1 MVRAA
6 ERAKQQ
12 AVAAG
17 APPASASRRAELH
30 GTGPGTARHSTH
42 TAPRAPRQRPGKG
55 LLRSPE
61 SPTPEVPALLGPS
74 ARGRRTPGASQAA
87 GSAAAPAMAPLGEDT
102 PLIGERSCSL
112 SSTETGTLQ
121 VYLYHRAPAPRAAP
135 DSAGVLTFTFGEYTA
150 EELCVRAAKACG
162 VLPVCHSLFALA
174 TEDLTCWFPPNHLFT
189 VDDSRSQ
196 VVVYRIRFFF
206 PNWCGLG
213 QSHRFQL
220 MNDRASAVLDYPV
233 IDYLFAQSRS
243 DFIGGRTEVA
253 LSLQTQEECLSLA
266 VLDML
271 RIAKEKQQSLEETFS
286 CVSYKSC
293 IPEGLRSQIQQHSF
307 LTRKRIRRRFNKS
320 LRKMGGCQTDGRY
333 LKLKYLLDL
342 ERLQRRWAE
351 ESFRVRSPGP
361 GERGADADIAIHVAG
376 ESGVSWSC
384 GSAESRQHFCDFP
397 DIADISIK
405 QASRDGSPVENRIVT
420 LTKTDNRVLEVEF
433 PALREARSFVA
444 LLDGYYR
451 LTADA
456 HHYFCK
462 EVAPPRLLENMENQ
476 CHGPISSEFAVN
488 KLKVAGSR
496 PGLYLLR
503 RSPQD
508 FDSYLLTVCT
518 ETRSGQ
524 DYKRCLIRR
533 DEDGNFFLSGVA
545 RRFCSLRE
553 LLETYGRCG
562 LQADGA
568 RLRLEACCPPQ
579 PKEKS
584 NLLIVRSGCPRLP
597 SSPSAP
603 RRSLTQ
609 MMFHKISPESLTRG
623 ESLGQGSFT
632 QIYKGIK
639 RDQKADEYYQ
649 TEVVLKI
656 MDSSHRNCSESFLE
670 AASIMSQ
677 ISHKHL
683 VLLHGV
689 SLGKDSIM
697 VQEYVRYGPLDLYLK
712 KNQGEGKVTTSWK
725 LQVAKQLAYALNYL
739 EDKKITHGNVSAKKV
754 LLTREGDVASGSP
767 PFIKLNDPGV
777 SVTVLAKEMLVDR
790 IPWVAPEC
798 VSDPKSLALP
808 ADKWSFGA
816 TLWEIFSGGNMPL
829 SLLEPQEKLHF
840 YQSRLQL
847 PAPKWT
853 ELATLITQCMEYQ
866 PRGRPCFR
874 AVIRDLNS
882 LITSDYELLSDLSP
896 SDVML
901 RDSFWGYEHVAM
913 CHDPTLFEERHLKY
927 ISLLGKGNFGS
938 VELCRYDPLGDS
950 TGELVAVKKL
960 QQDSA
965 KELRDFEREIQI
977 LHSLQHDFIVK
988 YRGVCYSRGRR
999 SLRLVM
1005 EYLPNGCLR
1014 DYLQKNQHRLDHRT
1028 LLLYAWQICKGMEY
1042 LGAQRCVHR
1051 DLANRNI
1058 LVESETHV
1066 KIGDFG
1072 LAKLLPQDKDYYVV
1086 QEPGQSP
1093 IFWYAPESLADNV
1106 FSRASDI
1113 WSFGVLLYE
1122 LFTYSNKS
1130 RSPSEEFLRM
1140 MGTDKTAQIICS
1152 LLELLKGNRRLPAPA
1167 GCPVE
1172 VYALMLSCWALSPG
1186 ARPTFS
1192 ELAPKLEALR
1202 DGRSKARG

>member
-1 MVRAA
+1 
-6 ERAKQQ
+6 
-12 AVAAG
+12 
-17 APPASASRRAELH
+17 
-30 GTGPGTARHSTH
+30 
-42 TAPRAPRQRPGKG
+42 
-55 LLRSPE
+55 
-61 SPTPEVPALLGPS
+61 
-74 ARGRRTPGASQAA
+74 
-87 GSAAAPAMAPLGEDT
+87 MAPLGEDT
-102 PLIGERSCSL
+102 PLIGERSCSF

-121 VYLYHRAPAPRAAP
+121 VYLYHWAPPLHSP
-135 DSAGVLTFTFGEYTA
+135 PGTTTGILTFTFGEYTA

-162 VLPVCHSLFALA
+162 VLPICHPLFALA
-174 TEDLTCWFPPNHLFT
+174 TEDLSCWFPPNHLFT
-189 VDDSRSQ
+189 VDDSCSQ
-196 VVVYRIRFFF
+196 VVVYRIRFLF

-220 MNDRASAVLDYPV
+220 LNDRASPVLDYPV

-243 DFIGGRTEVA
+243 DFIGGRVEVA
-253 LSLQTQEECLSLA
+253 LSLPRQEECLSLA

-271 RIAKEKQQSLEETFS
+271 RIAKEKQQSPDEVFS
-286 CVSYKSC
+286 HISYKSC
-293 IPEGLRSQIQQHSF
+293 IPESLRCQIQQHSF
-307 LTRKRIRRRFNKS
+307 LTRKRIRHRFHKS
-320 LRKMGGCQTDGRY
+320 LRKISGCQTDRRY

-342 ERLQRRWAE
+342 ERLQRHWAE
-351 ESFRVRSPGP
+351 ESFCVRLPGS
-361 GERGADADIAIHVAG
+361 ATAITIHVAG
-376 ESGVSWSC
+376 ENGISWSC
-384 GSAESRQHFCDFP
+384 GGSESRQHFCDFP

-405 QASRDGSPVENRIVT
+405 QVSREGSPVENRVVT

-433 PALREARSFVA
+433 PTLREARSFVA
-444 LLDGYYR
+444 LIDGYYR

-462 EVAPPRLLENMENQ
+462 EVAPPRLLEDMENQ
-476 CHGPISSEFAVN
+476 CHGPISYEFVVN

-508 FDSYLLTVCT
+508 FDSYLLTVCA

-533 DEDGNFFLSGVA
+533 DEDGNFWLSGVT
-545 RRFCSLRE
+545 RPFCSLRE
-553 LLETYGRCG
+553 LLGTYGRCG
-562 LQADGA
+562 LQAEGA
-568 RLRLEACCPPQ
+568 RMRLAACCSPL

-584 NLLIVRSGCPRLP
+584 NLLIVRSGCPQP
-597 SSPSAP
+597 PGSPTAP
-603 RRSLTQ
+603 RRSLNQ
-609 MMFHKISPESLTRG
+609 MMFHKIDPQRLTRG
-623 ESLGQGSFT
+623 ENLGQGSFT

-639 RDQKADEYYQ
+639 RDQEEDGYYQ
-649 TEVVLKI
+649 TNVVLKV
-656 MDSSHRNCSESFLE
+656 MDSSHHNCSESFLE

-677 ISHKHL
+677 LSHKHL

-712 KNQGEGKVTTSWK
+712 KKHGEGKVTTSWK

-777 SVTVLAKEMLVDR
+777 SITVLAKDMLVER

-798 VSDPKSLALP
+798 LSDPKSLALP

-816 TLWEIFSGGNMPL
+816 TLWEIFSGGNMPV
-829 SLLEPQEKLHF
+829 SLLEPQKKLDF
-840 YQSRLQL
+840 YQSCLQL

-853 ELATLITQCMEYQ
+853 ELATLIAQCMDYQ
-866 PRGRPCFR
+866 PCRRPCFR
-874 AVIRDLNS
+874 ALIRDLNS
-882 LITSDYELLSDLSP
+882 LITSDYELLSDVSP
-896 SDVML
+896 MTVTP
-901 RDSFWGYEHVAM
+901 RDSFWGYEPLTM
-913 CHDPTLFEERHLKY
+913 CQDPTHFEERHLKY

-965 KELRDFEREIQI
+965 KELLDFEREIQI
-977 LHSLQHDFIVK
+977 LHSLQHDFIVQ
-988 YRGVCYSRGRR
+988 YRGVCYSRGWRG
-999 SLRLVM
+999 LRLVM

-1014 DYLQKNQHRLDHRT
+1014 DYLQKNQPRLEHRT

-1051 DLANRNI
+1051 DLASRNI

-1086 QEPGQSP
+1086 REPGQSP
-1093 IFWYAPESLADNV
+1093 VFWYAPESLTDNV

-1122 LFTYSNKS
+1122 LFTYGNKS
-1130 RSPSEEFLRM
+1130 KSPSEEFLRM
-1140 MGTDKTAQIICS
+1140 MGAEKTAQIICH
-1152 LLELLKGNRRLPAPA
+1152 LLELLKDNQRLPAPA

-1172 VYALMLSCWALSPG
+1172 VYTLMLSCWAFTPG
-1186 ARPTFS
+1186 ARPTFGD
-1192 ELAPKLEALR
+1192 LAPKIEALK
-1202 DGRSKARG
+1202 DGWSKARG

>member
-1 MVRAA
+1 
-6 ERAKQQ
+6 
-12 AVAAG
+12 
-17 APPASASRRAELH
+17 
-30 GTGPGTARHSTH
+30 
-42 TAPRAPRQRPGKG
+42 
-55 LLRSPE
+55 
-61 SPTPEVPALLGPS
+61 
-74 ARGRRTPGASQAA
+74 
-87 GSAAAPAMAPLGEDT
+87 MAPLGEET

-112 SSTETGTLQ
+112 SSAETGTLQ
-121 VYLYHRAPAPRAAP
+121 VYLYHRAPAPRGAP
-135 DSAGVLTFTFGEYTA
+135 GTAVPVLTFTFGEYTA

-162 VLPVCHSLFALA
+162 VLPVCHPLFALA
-174 TEDLTCWFPPNHLFT
+174 TEDLSCWFPPNHIFT

-220 MNDRASAVLDYPV
+220 LNDRASPVLDYPV

-243 DFIGGRTEVA
+243 DFIGGRVA
-253 LSLQTQEECLSLA
+253 VGLSLPTQEECLSLA
-266 VLDML
+266 LLDML
-271 RIAKEKQQSLEETFS
+271 RIAKEQRQSPAEVFS
-286 CVSYKSC
+286 HVSYKSC
-293 IPEGLRSQIQQHSF
+293 LPERLRCQIQQHNF
-307 LTRKRIRRRFNKS
+307 LTRKRIRRRFSKS
-320 LRKMGGCQTDGRY
+320 LRKIGSCQTDGRY

-351 ESFRVRSPGP
+351 ESFPVRSPGS
-361 GERGADADIAIHVAG
+361 AAAIVIHVAG
-376 ESGVSWSC
+376 ESGVTWSC
-384 GSAESRQHFCDFP
+384 GGSENRQHFCDFP

-405 QASRDGSPVENRIVT
+405 QASREGGPVENRVVT
-420 LTKTDNRVLEVEF
+420 LTKTDNRVLEMEF
-433 PALREARSFVA
+433 PTLREARSFVA

-462 EVAPPRLLENMENQ
+462 EVAPPRLLEDVENQ

-508 FDSYLLTVCT
+508 FDSYLLTVCV
-518 ETRSGQ
+518 ETRSGP

-533 DEDGNFFLSGVA
+533 DEDGNFWLSGVT

-553 LLETYGRCG
+553 LLGTYGRCG
-562 LQADGA
+562 LQAEGA
-568 RLRLEACCPPQ
+568 HMRLAACCPP
-579 PKEKS
+579 
-584 NLLIVRSGCPRLP
+584 LPRGDT
-597 SSPSAP
+597 
-603 RRSLTQ
+603 SL
-609 MMFHKISPESLTRG
+609 RG
-623 ESLGQGSFT
+623 TARGSFT
-632 QIYKGIK
+632 HIYKGVK
-639 RDQKADEYYQ
+639 RDQEEDGDHQ
-649 TEVVLKI
+649 TEVVLKV
-656 MDSSHRNCSESFLE
+656 MDGSHRNCAESFLE

-677 ISHKHL
+677 LSHKHL

-689 SLGKDSIM
+689 SLGKDSVM
-697 VQEYVRYGPLDLYLK
+697 VQEYVRFGPLDLYLK
-712 KNQGEGKVTTSWK
+712 KNRGDGKVTTGWK

-754 LLTREGDVASGSP
+754 LLTREGDAASGSP

-777 SVTVLAKEMLVDR
+777 SVTILAKEMLVER

-798 VSDPKSLALP
+798 LSDPKSLALP

-816 TLWEIFSGGNMPL
+816 TLWEIFSGGNMPV
-829 SLLEPQEKLHF
+829 SLLEPQKKLDF
-840 YQSRLQL
+840 YQSSLQL

-853 ELATLITQCMEYQ
+853 ELATLIAQCMDYQ
-866 PRGRPCFR
+866 PRRRPSFR
-874 AVIRDLNS
+874 ALIRDLNS

-896 SDVML
+896 TDATL
-901 RDSFWGYEHVAM
+901 RDSFWGYELLTM
-913 CHDPTLFEERHLKY
+913 CQDPTHFEERHLKY

-965 KELRDFEREIQI
+965 KELQDFEREIQI
-977 LHSLQHDFIVK
+977 LHSLQHDFIVR

-999 SLRLVM
+999 GLRLVM

-1014 DYLQKNQHRLDHRT
+1014 DYLQKNQPRLEHRT

-1042 LGAQRCVHR
+1042 LGAQRCLHR
-1051 DLANRNI
+1051 DLASRNI

-1086 QEPGQSP
+1086 REPGQSP
-1093 IFWYAPESLADNV
+1093 VFWYAPESLADNV

-1130 RSPSEEFLRM
+1130 KSPSEEFLRM
-1140 MGTDKTAQIICS
+1140 MGAEKTTQIICH
-1152 LLELLKGNRRLPAPA
+1152 LLELLKENRRLPVPA
-1167 GCPVE
+1167 SCPME
-1172 VYALMLSCWALSPG
+1172 VYTLMLSCWAFSPS
-1186 ARPTFS
+1186 ARPTFG
-1192 ELAPKLEALR
+1192 ELAPKIEALR
-1202 DGRSKARG
+1202 EGRSKARG

>member
-1 MVRAA
+1 
-6 ERAKQQ
+6 
-12 AVAAG
+12 
-17 APPASASRRAELH
+17 
-30 GTGPGTARHSTH
+30 
-42 TAPRAPRQRPGKG
+42 
-55 LLRSPE
+55 
-61 SPTPEVPALLGPS
+61 
-74 ARGRRTPGASQAA
+74 
-87 GSAAAPAMAPLGEDT
+87 MAPLGEDT

-121 VYLYHRAPAPRAAP
+121 VYLYHQAPNARSPPGTAA
-135 DSAGVLTFTFGEYTA
+135 GFLTFSFGEYTA
-150 EELCVRAAKACG
+150 EELCVCAAKACG
-162 VLPVCHSLFALA
+162 VLPVCHPLFALA
-174 TEDLTCWFPPNHLFT
+174 TEDLSCWFPPNHLFT
-189 VDDSRSQ
+189 VDESRSQ

-220 MNDRASAVLDYPV
+220 LNDRASPVLDYPV

-243 DFIGGRTEVA
+243 DFIGGRVAVA
-253 LSLQTQEECLSLA
+253 LSLPTQEECLSLA

-271 RIAKEKQQSLEETFS
+271 RIAKEKRQSPDEVFS
-286 CVSYKSC
+286 HVSYKSC
-293 IPEGLRSQIQQHSF
+293 IPEPLRCQIQQHSF
-307 LTRKRIRRRFNKS
+307 LTRKRIRRRFSKS
-320 LRKMGGCQTDGRY
+320 LRKIGGCQTDGRY

-351 ESFRVRSPGP
+351 ESFHVRSPGS
-361 GERGADADIAIHVAG
+361 AAAIAIHVAG

-384 GSAESRQHFCDFP
+384 VGSESRQHFCDFP

-405 QASRDGSPVENRIVT
+405 QASREGSPVENRVVT

-433 PALREARSFVA
+433 PTLREARSFVA
-444 LLDGYYR
+444 LIDGYYR

-462 EVAPPRLLENMENQ
+462 EVAPPRLLEDVENQ

-508 FDSYLLTVCT
+508 FDSYLLTVCA

-533 DEDGNFFLSGVA
+533 DEDGNFWLSGVA

-553 LLETYGRCG
+553 LLGTYGRRG
-562 LQADGA
+562 LQAEGA
-568 RLRLEACCPPQ
+568 RMRLAACCPPL
-579 PKEKS
+579 PKDKS
-584 NLLIVRSGCPRLP
+584 NLLIVRSGCPRP
-597 SSPSAP
+597 PGSPAAP
-603 RRSLTQ
+603 RRSLNQ
-609 MMFHKISPESLTRG
+609 MTFHKIDPQSLTRG

-632 QIYKGIK
+632 QIYKGVK
-639 RDQKADEYYQ
+639 RDQEEDGYYQ
-649 TEVVLKI
+649 TEVVLKV
-656 MDSSHRNCSESFLE
+656 MDGSHRNCSESFLE

-677 ISHKHL
+677 LSHKHL

-754 LLTREGDVASGSP
+754 LLTREGDAASGSP

-777 SVTVLAKEMLVDR
+777 SVSVLAKEMLVER

-798 VSDPKSLALP
+798 LSDPKSLALP

-816 TLWEIFSGGNMPL
+816 TLWEIFSGGNMPV
-829 SLLEPQEKLHF
+829 SLLEPQKKLDF
-840 YQSRLQL
+840 YRSSLQL

-853 ELATLITQCMEYQ
+853 ELATLIAQCMDYQ
-866 PRGRPCFR
+866 PGRRPCFR
-874 AVIRDLNS
+874 ALIRDLNS

-896 SDVML
+896 TDVTL
-901 RDSFWGYEHVAM
+901 RDSFWGYEPLAT
-913 CHDPTLFEERHLKY
+913 CQDPTHFEERHLKY

-965 KELRDFEREIQI
+965 KELRDFEREIHI
-977 LHSLQHDFIVK
+977 LHSLQHDFIVQ

-999 SLRLVM
+999 GLRLVM

-1014 DYLQKNQHRLDHRT
+1014 DYLQKNQPRLDHRT

-1042 LGAQRCVHR
+1042 LGSQRCVHR
-1051 DLANRNI
+1051 DLASRNI

-1086 QEPGQSP
+1086 REPGQSP
-1093 IFWYAPESLADNV
+1093 VFWYAPESLADNI
-1106 FSRASDI
+1106 FSRASDV

-1130 RSPSEEFLRM
+1130 KSPSEEFLRM
-1140 MGTDKTAQIICS
+1140 MGTEKMTQIICH
-1152 LLELLKGNRRLPAPA
+1152 LLELLKDNRRLPAPF

-1172 VYALMLSCWALSPG
+1172 VYMLMLSCWVFSPG
-1186 ARPTFS
+1186 ARPTFG
-1192 ELAPKLEALR
+1192 ELAPKIEALR
-1202 DGRSKARG
+1202 DSRSKARG

>member
-1 MVRAA
+1 
-6 ERAKQQ
+6 
-12 AVAAG
+12 
-17 APPASASRRAELH
+17 
-30 GTGPGTARHSTH
+30 
-42 TAPRAPRQRPGKG
+42 
-55 LLRSPE
+55 
-61 SPTPEVPALLGPS
+61 
-74 ARGRRTPGASQAA
+74 
-87 GSAAAPAMAPLGEDT
+87 MAPLGEDT

-121 VYLYHRAPAPRAAP
+121 VYLYHRAPAPRSPPGTAA
-135 DSAGVLTFTFGEYTA
+135 GILTFTFGEYTA

-162 VLPVCHSLFALA
+162 VLPVCHPLFALA
-174 TEDLTCWFPPNHLFT
+174 TEDLSCWFPPNHLFT

-220 MNDRASAVLDYPV
+220 LNDRASPVLDYPV

-243 DFIGGRTEVA
+243 DFIGGRVA
-253 LSLQTQEECLSLA
+253 VVLSLPTQEECLSLA

-271 RIAKEKQQSLEETFS
+271 RIAKEKRQSPSEVFS
-286 CVSYKSC
+286 HVSYKSC
-293 IPEGLRSQIQQHSF
+293 IPEPLRCQIQQHSF
-307 LTRKRIRRRFNKS
+307 LTRKRIRRRFSKS
-320 LRKMGGCQTDGRY
+320 LRKIGGCQTDGRY

-351 ESFRVRSPGP
+351 ESFHVRSPGS
-361 GERGADADIAIHVAG
+361 ATDIAIHVAG
-376 ESGVSWSC
+376 ENGISWSC
-384 GSAESRQHFCDFP
+384 GGSESRQHFCDFP

-405 QASRDGSPVENRIVT
+405 QASREGSPVENRIVT

-433 PALREARSFVA
+433 PTLREARSFVA
-444 LLDGYYR
+444 LIDGYYR

-462 EVAPPRLLENMENQ
+462 EVAPPRLLEDMENQ

-508 FDSYLLTVCT
+508 FDSYLLTVCA

-533 DEDGNFFLSGVA
+533 DEDGNFRLSGVA
-545 RRFCSLRE
+545 RPFCSLRE
-553 LLETYGRCG
+553 LLGTYGRCG
-562 LQADGA
+562 LQAEGA
-568 RLRLEACCPPQ
+568 RMRLAACCPPL

-597 SSPSAP
+597 GSPAAP
-603 RRSLTQ
+603 RRSLNQ
-609 MMFHKISPESLTRG
+609 MMFHKIDPQSLTQG

-639 RDQKADEYYQ
+639 RDQGEDGYYQ
-649 TEVVLKI
+649 TEVVLKV
-656 MDSSHRNCSESFLE
+656 MDGSHRNCSESFLE

-677 ISHKHL
+677 LSHKHL

-739 EDKKITHGNVSAKKV
+739 EDKRITHGNVSAKKV
-754 LLTREGDVASGSP
+754 LLTREGDAASGSP

-777 SVTVLAKEMLVDR
+777 SVTVLAKEMLVER

-798 VSDPKSLALP
+798 LSDPKSLALP

-816 TLWEIFSGGNMPL
+816 TLWEIFSGGNMPV
-829 SLLEPQEKLHF
+829 SLLEPQEKLNF
-840 YQSRLQL
+840 YQSSLQL

-853 ELATLITQCMEYQ
+853 ELAMLMAQCMDYQ
-866 PRGRPCFR
+866 PCRRPCFR
-874 AVIRDLNS
+874 ALIRDLNS

-896 SDVML
+896 TDVML
-901 RDSFWGYEHVAM
+901 RDSFWGYEPLTM
-913 CHDPTLFEERHLKY
+913 CQDPTHFEERHLKY

-977 LHSLQHDFIVK
+977 LHSLQHDFIVQ

-999 SLRLVM
+999 GLRLVM

-1014 DYLQKNQHRLDHRT
+1014 DYLQKNQPRLDHRT

-1042 LGAQRCVHR
+1042 LGTQRCVHR
-1051 DLANRNI
+1051 DLASRNI

-1086 QEPGQSP
+1086 REPGQSP
-1093 IFWYAPESLADNV
+1093 VFWYAPESLADNI

-1130 RSPSEEFLRM
+1130 KSPSEEFLRM
-1140 MGTDKTAQIICS
+1140 MGPEKTAQIICH
-1152 LLELLKGNRRLPAPA
+1152 LLELLKDNQRLPVPA

-1172 VYALMLSCWALSPG
+1172 VYTLMLSCWAFTPG
-1186 ARPTFS
+1186 TRPTFR
-1192 ELAPKLEALR
+1192 ELAPKIEALR
-1202 DGRSKARG
+1202 DGRSKAHG

>member
-1 MVRAA
+1 
-6 ERAKQQ
+6 
-12 AVAAG
+12 
-17 APPASASRRAELH
+17 
-30 GTGPGTARHSTH
+30 
-42 TAPRAPRQRPGKG
+42 
-55 LLRSPE
+55 
-61 SPTPEVPALLGPS
+61 
-74 ARGRRTPGASQAA
+74 
-87 GSAAAPAMAPLGEDT
+87 MAPLGEDT

-121 VYLYHRAPAPRAAP
+121 VYLYHGAPAPRTPPGTA
-135 DSAGVLTFTFGEYTA
+135 AGVLTFTFGEYTA

-162 VLPVCHSLFALA
+162 VLPVCHPLFALA
-174 TEDLTCWFPPNHLFT
+174 TEDLSCWFPPNHLFT
-189 VDDSRSQ
+189 IDDSRSQ

-220 MNDRASAVLDYPV
+220 LNDRVSPVLDYPV

-243 DFIGGRTEVA
+243 DFIGGRVAVA
-253 LSLQTQEECLSLA
+253 LSLPKQEECLSLA

-271 RIAKEKQQSLEETFS
+271 RIAKEKRQSPDEVFS
-286 CVSYKSC
+286 HVSYKSC
-293 IPEGLRSQIQQHSF
+293 IPEPLRCQIQQHSF
-307 LTRKRIRRRFNKS
+307 LTRKRIRRRFSKS
-320 LRKMGGCQTDGRY
+320 LRKIGGCQTDGRY

-351 ESFRVRSPGP
+351 ESFRVRSPGS
-361 GERGADADIAIHVAG
+361 AADIAIHVAG
-376 ESGVSWSC
+376 ESGISWSC
-384 GSAESRQHFCDFP
+384 SGSESRQHFCDFP

-405 QASRDGSPVENRIVT
+405 QASREGSPVENRIVT

-433 PALREARSFVA
+433 PTLREARSFVA
-444 LLDGYYR
+444 LIDGYYR

-462 EVAPPRLLENMENQ
+462 EVAPPRLLEDMENQ

-488 KLKVAGSR
+488 KLKLAGSP

-508 FDSYLLTVCT
+508 FDSYLLTVCA

-533 DEDGNFFLSGVA
+533 DEDGNFWLSGVA

-553 LLETYGRCG
+553 LLGTYGRCG
-562 LQADGA
+562 LQAEGA
-568 RLRLEACCPPQ
+568 RMRLAACCPPL

-584 NLLIVRSGCPRLP
+584 NLLIVRSGCPRP
-597 SSPSAP
+597 PGSPAAP
-603 RRSLTQ
+603 RRSLNQ
-609 MMFHKISPESLTRG
+609 MMFHKIDPQSLTRG

-632 QIYKGIK
+632 QIYKGVK
-639 RDQKADEYYQ
+639 RDQEEDGYYQ
-649 TEVVLKI
+649 TEVVLKV
-656 MDSSHRNCSESFLE
+656 MDGSHRNCSESFLE

-677 ISHKHL
+677 LSHKHL

-754 LLTREGDVASGSP
+754 LLTREGDAASGSP

-777 SVTVLAKEMLVDR
+777 SVTVLAKEMLVER

-798 VSDPKSLALP
+798 LSDPKSLALP

-816 TLWEIFSGGNMPL
+816 TLWEIFSGGNMPV
-829 SLLEPQEKLHF
+829 SLLEPQKKLDF
-840 YQSRLQL
+840 YQSSLQL

-853 ELATLITQCMEYQ
+853 ELAVLIAQCMDYQ
-866 PRGRPCFR
+866 PRRRPCFR
-874 AVIRDLNS
+874 ALIRDLNS

-896 SDVML
+896 TDVTL
-901 RDSFWGYEHVAM
+901 RDSFWGYEPLAM
-913 CHDPTLFEERHLKY
+913 CQDPTHFEERHLKY

-977 LHSLQHDFIVK
+977 LHSLQHDFIVQ

-999 SLRLVM
+999 GLRLVM

-1014 DYLQKNQHRLDHRT
+1014 DYLQKNQPRLDHRT

-1051 DLANRNI
+1051 DLASRNI

-1086 QEPGQSP
+1086 REPGQSP
-1093 IFWYAPESLADNV
+1093 VFWYAPESLADNI

-1130 RSPSEEFLRM
+1130 KSPSEEFLRM
-1140 MGTDKTAQIICS
+1140 MGTEKTAQIICH
-1152 LLELLKGNRRLPAPA
+1152 LLELLKDNRRLPAPA

-1172 VYALMLSCWALSPG
+1172 VYTLMLSCWAFTPG
-1186 ARPTFS
+1186 TRPTFG
-1192 ELAPKLEALR
+1192 ELSPKIEALR

>member
-1 MVRAA
+1 
-6 ERAKQQ
+6 
-12 AVAAG
+12 
-17 APPASASRRAELH
+17 
-30 GTGPGTARHSTH
+30 
-42 TAPRAPRQRPGKG
+42 
-55 LLRSPE
+55 
-61 SPTPEVPALLGPS
+61 
-74 ARGRRTPGASQAA
+74 
-87 GSAAAPAMAPLGEDT
+87 MAPLGEDT

-121 VYLYHRAPAPRAAP
+121 VYLYHRAPTPCSP
-135 DSAGVLTFTFGEYTA
+135 PGTTTGLLTFTFGEYTA
-150 EELCVRAAKACG
+150 EELCVHAAKACG
-162 VLPVCHSLFALA
+162 VLPICHPLFALA
-174 TEDLTCWFPPNHLFT
+174 TEDLSCWFPPNHLFS
-189 VDDSRSQ
+189 VEDSRSQ
-196 VVVYRIRFFF
+196 VLLYRIRFFF

-213 QSHRFQL
+213 HSHRFQL
-220 MNDRASAVLDYPV
+220 LNNRASPILDYPV

-243 DFIGGRTEVA
+243 DFIGGRMAVA
-253 LSLQTQEECLSLA
+253 LSLPRQEECLSLA

-271 RIAKEKQQSLEETFS
+271 RIAKEKRQSPGEVFNHL
-286 CVSYKSC
+286 SYKSC
-293 IPEGLRSQIQQHSF
+293 IPEPLRCQIQQHSF
-307 LTRKRIRRRFNKS
+307 LTRKRIRRRFSKS
-320 LRKMGGCQTDGRY
+320 LRKIGGCQTDGRY

-342 ERLQRRWAE
+342 ERLQRCWGE
-351 ESFRVRSPGP
+351 ESFHVRSPGS
-361 GERGADADIAIHVAG
+361 GTGISIHVAG
-376 ESGVSWSC
+376 ESGISWSC
-384 GSAESRQHFCDFP
+384 LGSESRQHFCDFP
-397 DIADISIK
+397 DIADISVK
-405 QASRDGSPVENRIVT
+405 QASREGSPVENRLVT
-420 LTKTDNRVLEVEF
+420 LTKTDNRVLVSHRGVVGG
-433 PALREARSFVA
+433 PPARSFVA
-444 LLDGYYR
+444 LIDGYYR
-451 LTADA
+451 LTVDA

-462 EVAPPRLLENMENQ
+462 EVAPPRLLEDLENQ

-488 KLKVAGSR
+488 KLKSAGSQ

-533 DEDGNFFLSGVA
+533 DEDGDFWLSGVS

-553 LLETYGRCG
+553 LLGTYGQRE
-562 LQADGA
+562 LQAEGA
-568 RLRLEACCPPQ
+568 RMRLAACCPPL
-579 PKEKS
+579 PK
-584 NLLIVRSGCPRLP
+584 GDTAMPRVG
-597 SSPSAP
+597 AGGGGH
-603 RRSLTQ
+603 RAVLTPGGVTSQ
-609 MMFHKISPESLTRG
+609 SRLCDVT
-623 ESLGQGSFT
+623 
-632 QIYKGIK
+632 K
-639 RDQKADEYYQ
+639 R
-649 TEVVLKI
+649 
-656 MDSSHRNCSESFLE
+656 
-670 AASIMSQ
+670 AAIMSQ
-677 ISHKHL
+677 LSHKHL

-689 SLGKDSIM
+689 SLGRDSIM

-754 LLTREGDVASGSP
+754 LLTREGDAASGSP

-777 SVTVLAKEMLVDR
+777 SVSVLAKEMLVER

-798 VSDPKSLALP
+798 LSDPKSLALP

-816 TLWEIFSGGNMPL
+816 TLWEIFSGGNMPM
-829 SLLEPQEKLHF
+829 SLLEPQKKLDF
-840 YQSRLQL
+840 YQSNLQL

-853 ELATLITQCMEYQ
+853 ELATLIAQCMDYQ
-866 PRGRPCFR
+866 PGHRPCFR
-874 AVIRDLNS
+874 ALIRDLNS
-882 LITSDYELLSDLSP
+882 LITSDYELLSELSP
-896 SDVML
+896 TDVTL
-901 RDSFWGYEHVAM
+901 RDSFWGYEPLAVGQ
-913 CHDPTLFEERHLKY
+913 DPSHFEERHLKY

-965 KELRDFEREIQI
+965 KELQDFQREIQI
-977 LHSLQHDFIVK
+977 LHSLQHEFIVQ
-988 YRGVCYSRGRR
+988 YRGVCSSRGRR
-999 SLRLVM
+999 GLRLVM

-1014 DYLQKNQHRLDHRT
+1014 DYLQKNQPRLDHRT

-1051 DLANRNI
+1051 DLASRNI
-1058 LVESETHV
+1058 LVESESHV

-1093 IFWYAPESLADNV
+1093 VFWYAPESLADNV

-1140 MGTDKTAQIICS
+1140 MGTEKTTQIICH
-1152 LLELLKGNRRLPAPA
+1152 LLELLKDNRRLPAPT
-1167 GCPVE
+1167 GCPGE
-1172 VYALMLSCWALSPG
+1172 VYTLMLGCWAFTPG
-1186 ARPTFS
+1186 ARPTFG
-1192 ELAPKLEALR
+1192 ELAPKIEALR

>member
-1 MVRAA
+1 
-6 ERAKQQ
+6 
-12 AVAAG
+12 
-17 APPASASRRAELH
+17 
-30 GTGPGTARHSTH
+30 
-42 TAPRAPRQRPGKG
+42 
-55 LLRSPE
+55 
-61 SPTPEVPALLGPS
+61 
-74 ARGRRTPGASQAA
+74 
-87 GSAAAPAMAPLGEDT
+87 MAPLGEDT

-112 SSTETGTLQ
+112 SSAETGTLQ
-121 VYLYHRAPAPRAAP
+121 VYLYHRAPTPHSPPGTA
-135 DSAGVLTFTFGEYTA
+135 AGVLTFTFGEYTA
-150 EELCVRAAKACG
+150 EELCVHAAKACG
-162 VLPVCHSLFALA
+162 VLPVCHPLFALA
-174 TEDLTCWFPPNHLFT
+174 TEDLSCWFPPNHLFT

-220 MNDRASAVLDYPV
+220 LNDRASPVLDYPV

-243 DFIGGRTEVA
+243 DFIEGRVAVA
-253 LSLQTQEECLSLA
+253 LSLPTQEECLGLA

-271 RIAKEKQQSLEETFS
+271 RIAKEKRQSPGEVFS
-286 CVSYKSC
+286 HVSYKSC
-293 IPEGLRSQIQQHSF
+293 IPAPLRCQIQQHSF
-307 LTRKRIRRRFNKS
+307 LTRKRIRHRFSKS
-320 LRKMGGCQTDGRY
+320 LRKIGGCQTDGRY

-351 ESFRVRSPGP
+351 ESFHVRSPGS
-361 GERGADADIAIHVAG
+361 AAAITIHVAG

-384 GSAESRQHFCDFP
+384 DGSENRQHFCDFP

-405 QASRDGSPVENRIVT
+405 QASREGGPVENRVVT

-433 PALREARSFVA
+433 PTLREARSFVA
-444 LLDGYYR
+444 LIDGYYR

-462 EVAPPRLLENMENQ
+462 EVAPPRLLEDVENQ

-488 KLKVAGSR
+488 KLKVAGGR

-508 FDSYLLTVCT
+508 FDSYLLTVCA

-533 DEDGNFFLSGVA
+533 DEDGNFWLSGVA
-545 RRFCSLRE
+545 RAFCSLRE
-553 LLETYGRCG
+553 LLGTYGRCG
-562 LQADGA
+562 LQAEGA
-568 RLRLEACCPPQ
+568 RMRLAACCPPL

-584 NLLIVRSGCPRLP
+584 NLLIVRSGCPQP
-597 SSPSAP
+597 PGSPAAP
-603 RRSLTQ
+603 RRSLNQ
-609 MMFHKISPESLTRG
+609 MMFHKIDPQSLTRG

-632 QIYKGIK
+632 QIYKGVK
-639 RDQKADEYYQ
+639 RDQEEDGHYQ
-649 TEVVLKI
+649 TEVVLKV
-656 MDSSHRNCSESFLE
+656 MDGGHRNCSESFLE

-677 ISHKHL
+677 LSHKHL

-777 SVTVLAKEMLVDR
+777 SVTILAKEMLVER

-798 VSDPKSLALP
+798 LSDPKSLALP

-816 TLWEIFSGGNMPL
+816 TLWEIFSGGNMPV
-829 SLLEPQEKLHF
+829 SLLEPQKKLDF
-840 YQSRLQL
+840 YQSSLQL

-853 ELATLITQCMEYQ
+853 ELATLIAQCMDYQ
-866 PRGRPCFR
+866 PRRRPCFR
-874 AVIRDLNS
+874 ALIRELNS

-896 SDVML
+896 TDTTL
-901 RDSFWGYEHVAM
+901 RDSFWGYEPLAM
-913 CHDPTLFEERHLKY
+913 CPDPTHFEERHLKY

-965 KELRDFEREIQI
+965 KELQDFEREIQI
-977 LHSLQHDFIVK
+977 LHSLQHDFIVQ

-999 SLRLVM
+999 GLRLVM

-1014 DYLQKNQHRLDHRT
+1014 DYLQKNQPRLDHRT

-1051 DLANRNI
+1051 DLASRNI

-1086 QEPGQSP
+1086 REPGQSP
-1093 IFWYAPESLADNV
+1093 VFWYAPESLADNV

-1130 RSPSEEFLRM
+1130 KSPSEEFLRM
-1140 MGTDKTAQIICS
+1140 MGTEKTAQIICH
-1152 LLELLKGNRRLPAPA
+1152 LLELLKDNRRLPVPA
-1167 GCPVE
+1167 GCPTE
-1172 VYALMLSCWALSPG
+1172 VYTLMLSCWAFTPS
-1186 ARPTFS
+1186 ARPSFG

>member
-1 MVRAA
+1 
-6 ERAKQQ
+6 
-12 AVAAG
+12 
-17 APPASASRRAELH
+17 
-30 GTGPGTARHSTH
+30 
-42 TAPRAPRQRPGKG
+42 
-55 LLRSPE
+55 
-61 SPTPEVPALLGPS
+61 
-74 ARGRRTPGASQAA
+74 
-87 GSAAAPAMAPLGEDT
+87 MAPLGEDT

-121 VYLYHRAPAPRAAP
+121 VHLYHWVPTPCSPPGTA
-135 DSAGVLTFTFGEYTA
+135 AGVLTFTFGEYTA

-162 VLPVCHSLFALA
+162 VLPVCHPLFALA
-174 TEDLTCWFPPNHLFT
+174 TEDLSCWFPPNHLFT
-189 VDDSRSQ
+189 VDDSCSQ

-213 QSHRFQL
+213 RSHRFQL
-220 MNDRASAVLDYPV
+220 LNDRASPVLDYPV

-243 DFIGGRTEVA
+243 DFIGGRVTVA
-253 LSLQTQEECLSLA
+253 LSLPMQEECLSLA

-271 RIAKEKQQSLEETFS
+271 RIAKEKRQSPDEVFS
-286 CVSYKSC
+286 HVSYKSC
-293 IPEGLRSQIQQHSF
+293 IPEPLRCQIQQHNF
-307 LTRKRIRRRFNKS
+307 LTRKRIRRRFSKS
-320 LRKMGGCQTDGRY
+320 LRRIGGCQTDGCY

-351 ESFRVRSPGP
+351 ESFRVRSPGSTT
-361 GERGADADIAIHVAG
+361 DIVIHVAG
-376 ESGVSWSC
+376 ENGVSWSC
-384 GSAESRQHFCDFP
+384 GDSEVQVGGCAGGSRGGGRGGQPQSCPQQSRQHFCDFP

-405 QASRDGSPVENRIVT
+405 QASREGSPVENRIVT

-433 PALREARSFVA
+433 PTLQEARSFVA
-444 LLDGYYR
+444 LIDGYYR

-462 EVAPPRLLENMENQ
+462 EVAPPRLLEDVENQ

-488 KLKVAGSR
+488 KLKAAGSR

-508 FDSYLLTVCT
+508 FDSYLLTVCV

-533 DEDGNFFLSGVA
+533 DEDGSFCLKGVA

-553 LLETYGRCG
+553 LLSTYGRCG
-562 LQADGA
+562 LQAEGTRM
-568 RLRLEACCPPQ
+568 RLAACCPPQ

-584 NLLIVRSGCPRLP
+584 NLLIVRSGCPQP
-597 SSPSAP
+597 PGSPAAP
-603 RRSLTQ
+603 RHSLNQ
-609 MMFHKISPESLTRG
+609 MMFHKIDPQSLTQG

-639 RDQKADEYYQ
+639 RDQEEDGYYQ
-649 TEVVLKI
+649 TEVVLKV
-656 MDSSHRNCSESFLE
+656 MDGSHRNCSESFLE

-677 ISHKHL
+677 LSHKHL

-697 VQEYVRYGPLDLYLK
+697 VQEYVRYGPLDLYLR

-767 PFIKLNDPGV
+767 PFIKLSDPGV
-777 SVTVLAKEMLVDR
+777 SVTVLAKEMLVER

-798 VSDPKSLALP
+798 LSNPKSLALP

-816 TLWEIFSGGNMPL
+816 TLWEIFSGGNMPV
-829 SLLEPQEKLHF
+829 SLLEPQKKLNF
-840 YQSRLQL
+840 YENSLQL

-853 ELATLITQCMEYQ
+853 ELATLIAQCMDYQ
-866 PRGRPCFR
+866 PCRRPCFR
-874 AVIRDLNS
+874 ALIRDLNS

-896 SDVML
+896 TDTML
-901 RDSFWGYEHVAM
+901 RDSFWGYEPLTM
-913 CHDPTLFEERHLKY
+913 CQDPTYFEERHLKY

-977 LHSLQHDFIVK
+977 LHSLQHDFIVQ

-999 SLRLVM
+999 GLRLVM

-1014 DYLQKNQHRLDHRT
+1014 DYLQKNQPRLDHRT

-1051 DLANRNI
+1051 DLASRNI

-1086 QEPGQSP
+1086 REPGQSP
-1093 IFWYAPESLADNV
+1093 VFWYAPESLADNI

-1130 RSPSEEFLRM
+1130 KSPSEEFLRM
-1140 MGTDKTAQIICS
+1140 MGTKKMAQIICH
-1152 LLELLKGNRRLPAPA
+1152 LLELLKDNRRLPAPA

-1172 VYALMLSCWALSPG
+1172 VYTLMLSCWAFTPS
-1186 ARPTFS
+1186 ARPTFG
-1192 ELAPKLEALR
+1192 ELAPKVEALR

>member
-1 MVRAA
+1 
-6 ERAKQQ
+6 
-12 AVAAG
+12 
-17 APPASASRRAELH
+17 
-30 GTGPGTARHSTH
+30 
-42 TAPRAPRQRPGKG
+42 
-55 LLRSPE
+55 
-61 SPTPEVPALLGPS
+61 
-74 ARGRRTPGASQAA
+74 
-87 GSAAAPAMAPLGEDT
+87 MAPLGEDT

-121 VYLYHRAPAPRAAP
+121 VYLYHQAPAPRSP
-135 DSAGVLTFTFGEYTA
+135 PGTTAGVLTFTFGEYTA
-150 EELCVRAAKACG
+150 EELCIRAAKACG
-162 VLPVCHSLFALA
+162 VLPVCHPLFALA
-174 TEDLTCWFPPNHLFT
+174 TEDLSCWFPPNHLFT

-220 MNDRASAVLDYPV
+220 LNDRASPVLDYPV

-243 DFIGGRTEVA
+243 DFIGGRVAVA
-253 LSLQTQEECLSLA
+253 LSLPTQEECLSLA

-271 RIAKEKQQSLEETFS
+271 RIAKEKRQSPDEVFS
-286 CVSYKSC
+286 HVSYKSC
-293 IPEGLRSQIQQHSF
+293 IPEPLRCQIQQHSF
-307 LTRKRIRRRFNKS
+307 LTRKRIRRRFSKS
-320 LRKMGGCQTDGRY
+320 LRKIGGCQTDGCY

-342 ERLQRRWAE
+342 ERLQRHWAE
-351 ESFRVRSPGP
+351 ESFHVRSPGSTT
-361 GERGADADIAIHVAG
+361 DIAIHVAG

-384 GSAESRQHFCDFP
+384 GSSESRQHFCDFP

-405 QASRDGSPVENRIVT
+405 QASREGGPVENRIVT

-433 PALREARSFVA
+433 PTLREARSFVA
-444 LLDGYYR
+444 LVDGYYR

-462 EVAPPRLLENMENQ
+462 EVAPPRLLEDVENQ

-508 FDSYLLTVCT
+508 FDSYLLTICA

-533 DEDGNFFLSGVA
+533 DKDGNFWLSGVA

-553 LLETYGRCG
+553 LLGTYGRCG
-562 LQADGA
+562 LQAEGA
-568 RLRLEACCPPQ
+568 RMRLAACCPPL
-579 PKEKS
+579 PK
-584 NLLIVRSGCPRLP
+584 GDAA
-597 SSPSAP
+597 AP
-603 RRSLTQ
+603 GRGTGHARGG
-609 MMFHKISPESLTRG
+609 G

-632 QIYKGIK
+632 QIYKGVK
-639 RDQKADEYYQ
+639 RDQGEDGYYQ
-649 TEVVLKI
+649 TEVVLKV

-677 ISHKHL
+677 LSHKHL

-697 VQEYVRYGPLDLYLK
+697 VQEYVRHGPLDLYLK

-754 LLTREGDVASGSP
+754 LLTREGDMASGSP

-777 SVTVLAKEMLVDR
+777 SVTVLAKEMLVER

-798 VSDPKSLALP
+798 LSDPKSLALP

-816 TLWEIFSGGNMPL
+816 TLWEIFSGGNMPV
-829 SLLEPQEKLHF
+829 SLLEPQKKLDF
-840 YQSRLQL
+840 YQSSLQL

-853 ELATLITQCMEYQ
+853 ELATLIAQCMDYQ
-866 PRGRPCFR
+866 PRRRPCFR
-874 AVIRDLNS
+874 ALIRDLNS
-882 LITSDYELLSDLSP
+882 LITSDYELLLDLSP
-896 SDVML
+896 TDAML
-901 RDSFWGYEHVAM
+901 RDSFWGYEPLAM
-913 CHDPTLFEERHLKY
+913 CQDPTHFEERHLKY

-965 KELRDFEREIQI
+965 EELQDFEREIQI
-977 LHSLQHDFIVK
+977 LHSLQHDFIVQ

-999 SLRLVM
+999 GLRLVM

-1014 DYLQKNQHRLDHRT
+1014 DYLQKNQPRLDHRT

-1051 DLANRNI
+1051 DLASRNI

-1086 QEPGQSP
+1086 REPGQSP
-1093 IFWYAPESLADNV
+1093 VFWYAPESLADNI

-1130 RSPSEEFLRM
+1130 KSPSEEFLRM
-1140 MGTDKTAQIICS
+1140 MGTQKTVQIVCH
-1152 LLELLKGNRRLPAPA
+1152 LLELLKDNRRLPAPA

-1172 VYALMLSCWALSPG
+1172 VYMLMLSCWAFTPST
-1186 ARPTFS
+1186 RPTFG
-1192 ELAPKLEALR
+1192 ELAPKIEALR
-1202 DGRSKARG
+1202 DSRSKARGTRPTFGELAPKIEALRDSRSKARG

>member
-1 MVRAA
+1 MA
-6 ERAKQQ
+6 
-12 AVAAG
+12 
-17 APPASASRRAELH
+17 L
-30 GTGPGTARHSTH
+30 PG
-42 TAPRAPRQRPGKG
+42 
-55 LLRSPE
+55 E
-61 SPTPEVPALLGPS
+61 E
-74 ARGRRTPGASQAA
+74 
-87 GSAAAPAMAPLGEDT
+87 T
-102 PLIGERSCSL
+102 PLIGKRSCSL
-112 SSTETGTLQ
+112 SSTEPGTLQ
-121 VYLYHRAPAPRAAP
+121 LYLYHRAPAPRAAP

-162 VLPVCHSLFALA
+162 VLPVCHPLFALA
-174 TEDLTCWFPPNHLFT
+174 TEDLSCWYPPNHLFT
-189 VDDSRSQ
+189 VEDARSQ

-220 MNDRASAVLDYPV
+220 LSDRASPVLDYPV

-243 DFIGGRTEVA
+243 DFIGGRVEVA
-253 LSLQTQEECLSLA
+253 LSLPRQEECLSLA

-271 RIAKEKQQSLEETFS
+271 RIAKEKRQSPDEVFS

-293 IPEGLRSQIQQHSF
+293 IPEPLRCQIQQHSF
-307 LTRKRIRRRFNKS
+307 LTRKRIRRRFSKS
-320 LRKMGGCQTDGRY
+320 LRKIGGCQTDGRY

-342 ERLQRRWAE
+342 ERLQRRGAE
-351 ESFRVRSPGP
+351 ESFRVRSP
-361 GERGADADIAIHVAG
+361 DADIAIHVAG
-376 ESGVSWSC
+376 ESGISWSC
-384 GSAESRQHFCDFP
+384 GGSESRQHFSDFP

-433 PALREARSFVA
+433 PTLQEAHSFVA
-444 LLDGYYR
+444 LIDGYYR

-462 EVAPPRLLENMENQ
+462 EVAPPRLLEDIENQ

-488 KLKVAGSR
+488 KLKAAGGH
-496 PGLYLLR
+496 PGLFLLR

-508 FDSYLLTVCT
+508 FDSYLLTVCA

-533 DEDGNFFLSGVA
+533 DEDGSFWLSGLA

-553 LLETYGRCG
+553 LLGAYGRCG
-562 LQADGA
+562 LQAEGA
-568 RLRLEACCPPQ
+568 RLRLATCCPPL
-579 PKEKS
+579 PKVKS
-584 NLLIVRSGCPRLP
+584 NLLIVRSGCPRTP
-597 SSPSAP
+597 GSPSAP
-603 RRSLTQ
+603 RRSLNQ
-609 MMFHKISPESLTRG
+609 MTFHKIDPESLTRHPLSWQE

-632 QIYKGIK
+632 HIYKGVK
-639 RDQKADEYYQ
+639 RDQKEDEFYQ
-649 TEVVLKI
+649 SEVVLKV
-656 MDSSHRNCSESFLE
+656 MDSSHRNCSEVRWGAPLRPPGRVPLRPDPASPSQSFLE

-677 ISHKHL
+677 LSHKHL

-689 SLGKDSIM
+689 SLGKDSVM

-777 SVTVLAKEMLVDR
+777 SIAILAKERKCPCWPRGAAGPPPAGAERGRSLSPVLVER

-798 VSDPKSLALP
+798 LSDPKGLALP
-808 ADKWSFGA
+808 ADKWGFGA
-816 TLWEIFSGGNMPL
+816 TLWEIFSGGNMPV
-829 SLLEPQEKLHF
+829 SLLEPQKKLHF
-840 YQSRLQL
+840 YQNRLQL

-853 ELATLITQCMEYQ
+853 ELATLIAQCMDYQ
-866 PRGRPCFR
+866 PCGRPCFR
-874 AVIRDLNS
+874 ALIRDLNS

-896 SDVML
+896 TDVTL
-901 RDSFWGYEHVAM
+901 RDSFWGYEHVAVGQ
-913 CHDPTLFEERHLKY
+913 DPALFEERHLKY

-965 KELRDFEREIQI
+965 KELQDFEREIQI

-988 YRGVCYSRGRR
+988 YRGICYSRGRR
-999 SLRLVM
+999 GLRLVM

-1014 DYLQKNQHRLDHRT
+1014 DYLQKNQHRLDHRS

-1130 RSPSEEFLRM
+1130 KSPSEEFLRM
-1140 MGTDKTAQIICS
+1140 MGTEKTAQIICH
-1152 LLELLKGNRRLPAPA
+1152 LLELLKDNRRLPAPA

-1172 VYALMLSCWALSPG
+1172 VYTLMLSCWAFAPG
-1186 ARPTFS
+1186 ARPTFT
-1192 ELAPKLEALR
+1192 ELAPKIEALR

>member
-1 MVRAA
+1 
-6 ERAKQQ
+6 
-12 AVAAG
+12 
-17 APPASASRRAELH
+17 
-30 GTGPGTARHSTH
+30 
-42 TAPRAPRQRPGKG
+42 
-55 LLRSPE
+55 
-61 SPTPEVPALLGPS
+61 
-74 ARGRRTPGASQAA
+74 
-87 GSAAAPAMAPLGEDT
+87 MAPLGEET

-112 SSTETGTLQ
+112 SSAETGTLQ
-121 VYLYHRAPAPRAAP
+121 VYLYHPAPPPRGPPGTAAP
-135 DSAGVLTFTFGEYTA
+135 VLTFTFGEYTA

-162 VLPVCHSLFALA
+162 VLPVCHPLFALA
-174 TEDLTCWFPPNHLFT
+174 TEDLSCWFPPNHLFT

-220 MNDRASAVLDYPV
+220 LNDRASPVLDYPV

-243 DFIGGRTEVA
+243 DFIGGRVA
-253 LSLQTQEECLSLA
+253 VGLSLPTQEECLSLA
-266 VLDML
+266 LLDML
-271 RIAKEKQQSLEETFS
+271 RIAKEQQQSPAEVFS
-286 CVSYKSC
+286 HISYKSC
-293 IPEGLRSQIQQHSF
+293 LPEPLRCQIQQHNF
-307 LTRKRIRRRFNKS
+307 LTRKRIRRRFSKS
-320 LRKMGGCQTDGRY
+320 LRKIGGCQTDGRY

-351 ESFRVRSPGP
+351 ESFPVRSPGS
-361 GERGADADIAIHVAG
+361 AAAIVIHVAG
-376 ESGVSWSC
+376 ESGVAWSC
-384 GSAESRQHFCDFP
+384 GGSEGRNRQHFCDFP

-405 QASRDGSPVENRIVT
+405 QASREGGPVENRVVT
-420 LTKTDNRVLEVEF
+420 LTKTDNRVLEMEF
-433 PALREARSFVA
+433 PTLREACSFVA

-462 EVAPPRLLENMENQ
+462 EVAPPRLLEDVENQ

-508 FDSYLLTVCT
+508 FDSYLLTVCA
-518 ETRSGQ
+518 ETRSGP

-533 DEDGNFFLSGVA
+533 DEDGNFWLSGVT

-553 LLETYGRCG
+553 LLGTYGRCG
-562 LQADGA
+562 LQAEGA
-568 RLRLEACCPPQ
+568 HMRLAACCPPL
-579 PKEKS
+579 PKDKS
-584 NLLIVRSGCPRLP
+584 NLLIVRSGCPQP
-597 SSPSAP
+597 PGSPAAP
-603 RRSLTQ
+603 RRSLNQ
-609 MMFHKISPESLTRG
+609 MMFHKIDPQSLTRG
-623 ESLGQGSFT
+623 ESLGRGSFT
-632 QIYKGIK
+632 HIYKGVR
-639 RDQKADEYYQ
+639 RDQEEDGDHQ
-649 TEVVLKI
+649 TEVVLKVL
-656 MDSSHRNCSESFLE
+656 DGSHRNCAESFLE

-677 ISHKHL
+677 LSHKHL

-689 SLGKDSIM
+689 SLGKDSVM
-697 VQEYVRYGPLDLYLK
+697 VQEYVRFGPLDLYLK
-712 KNQGEGKVTTSWK
+712 KNRGDGKVTTGWK

-754 LLTREGDVASGSP
+754 LLTREGDAASGSP

-777 SVTVLAKEMLVDR
+777 SVTILATEMLVER

-798 VSDPKSLALP
+798 LSDPKSLALP

-816 TLWEIFSGGNMPL
+816 TLWEIFSGGNMPV
-829 SLLEPQEKLHF
+829 SLLEPQKKLDF

-853 ELATLITQCMEYQ
+853 ELATLIAQCMDYQ
-866 PRGRPCFR
+866 PRRRPSFR
-874 AVIRDLNS
+874 ALIRDLNS

-896 SDVML
+896 TDATL
-901 RDSFWGYEHVAM
+901 RDSFWGYEPLAM
-913 CHDPTLFEERHLKY
+913 CQDPTHFEERHLKY

-965 KELRDFEREIQI
+965 KELQDFEREIQI
-977 LHSLQHDFIVK
+977 LHSLQHDFIVR

-999 SLRLVM
+999 GLRLVM

-1014 DYLQKNQHRLDHRT
+1014 DYLQKNQPRLEHRT

-1042 LGAQRCVHR
+1042 LGAQRCLHR
-1051 DLANRNI
+1051 DLASRNI

-1086 QEPGQSP
+1086 REPGQSP
-1093 IFWYAPESLADNV
+1093 VFWYAPESLADNV

-1130 RSPSEEFLRM
+1130 KSPSEEFLRM
-1140 MGTDKTAQIICS
+1140 MGAEKTPQIICH
-1152 LLELLKGNRRLPAPA
+1152 LLELLKENRRLPVPA

-1172 VYALMLSCWALSPG
+1172 VYMLMLSCWAFAPS
-1186 ARPTFS
+1186 ARPTFG
-1192 ELAPKLEALR
+1192 ELAPKIEALR
-1202 DGRSKARG
+1202 EGRSKARG

>member
-1 MVRAA
+1 
-6 ERAKQQ
+6 
-12 AVAAG
+12 
-17 APPASASRRAELH
+17 
-30 GTGPGTARHSTH
+30 
-42 TAPRAPRQRPGKG
+42 
-55 LLRSPE
+55 
-61 SPTPEVPALLGPS
+61 
-74 ARGRRTPGASQAA
+74 
-87 GSAAAPAMAPLGEDT
+87 MAPLGEDT

-112 SSTETGTLQ
+112 SSAETGTLQ
-121 VYLYHRAPAPRAAP
+121 VYLYHRAPAPRSP
-135 DSAGVLTFTFGEYTA
+135 PGTDAGVLTFTFGEYTA

-162 VLPVCHSLFALA
+162 VLPVCHPLFALA
-174 TEDLTCWFPPNHLFT
+174 TEDLSCWFPPNHLFT

-213 QSHRFQL
+213 QCQRFQL
-220 MNDRASAVLDYPV
+220 LNDRASPILDYPV

-243 DFIGGRTEVA
+243 DFIGGRMPVA
-253 LSLQTQEECLSLA
+253 LSLPTQEECLSLA

-271 RIAKEKQQSLEETFS
+271 RIAKEKRQSPDEVFS
-286 CVSYKSC
+286 HVSYKSC
-293 IPEGLRSQIQQHSF
+293 IPEPLRCQIQQHSF
-307 LTRKRIRRRFNKS
+307 LTRKRIRHRFSKS
-320 LRKMGGCQTDGRY
+320 LRKIWGCQTDGRY

-342 ERLQRRWAE
+342 ERLERRWTE
-351 ESFRVRSPGP
+351 ESFHVRSPGS
-361 GERGADADIAIHVAG
+361 AAAITIHVAG

-384 GSAESRQHFCDFP
+384 GAPESHQHFCDFP
-397 DIADISIK
+397 DIADITIK
-405 QASRDGSPVENRIVT
+405 QASRDGSPVENRVVT

-433 PALREARSFVA
+433 PTLQEARSFVA
-444 LLDGYYR
+444 LIDGYYR

-462 EVAPPRLLENMENQ
+462 EVAPPRLLEDLENE
-476 CHGPISSEFAVN
+476 CHGPISSEFAVD
-488 KLKVAGSR
+488 KLKVAGSQ

-518 ETRSGQ
+518 ETHSGR

-533 DEDGNFFLSGVA
+533 DEDGDFWLSGVP

-553 LLETYGRCG
+553 LLGTYGRCE
-562 LQADGA
+562 LQAEGA
-568 RLRLEACCPPQ
+568 RLLLAACRPPL
-579 PKEKS
+579 PREKS
-584 NLLIVRSGCPRLP
+584 NLLIVRSSCPWPPR
-597 SSPSAP
+597 SPAP
-603 RRSLTQ
+603 RRGLSQ
-609 MMFHKISPESLTRG
+609 MMFHKIDPQSLMRVQGGRG
-623 ESLGQGSFT
+623 SGGMGCLGQGSFT

-639 RDQKADEYYQ
+639 RDQEEEGYYQ
-649 TEVVLKI
+649 TEVVLKV
-656 MDSSHRNCSESFLE
+656 MDGSHRNCAESFLE
-670 AASIMSQ
+670 AASTMSQ
-677 ISHKHL
+677 LSHKHL

-754 LLTREGDVASGSP
+754 LLAREGDMASSSP

-777 SVTVLAKEMLVDR
+777 SVTVLAKEMLVER

-798 VSDPKSLALP
+798 LRDPKSLALP

-816 TLWEIFSGGNMPL
+816 TLWEIFSGGNMPV
-829 SLLEPQEKLHF
+829 SLLEPQKKLDF
-840 YQSRLQL
+840 YQSSLQL

-853 ELATLITQCMEYQ
+853 ELATLVRQCMDYE
-866 PRGRPCFR
+866 PLRRPSFR
-874 AVIRDLNS
+874 ALIRDLNS

-896 SDVML
+896 TDVTL
-901 RDSFWGYEHVAM
+901 RDSFWGYEPLAM
-913 CHDPTLFEERHLKY
+913 SQDPTHFEERHLKY

-965 KELRDFEREIQI
+965 KELQDFEREIQI
-977 LHSLQHDFIVK
+977 LHSLQHDFIVR

-999 SLRLVM
+999 GLRLVM

-1014 DYLQKNQHRLDHRT
+1014 DYLQKNQPRLDHRS

-1051 DLANRNI
+1051 DLASRNI

-1086 QEPGQSP
+1086 REPGQSP
-1093 IFWYAPESLADNV
+1093 VFWYAPESLAENI

-1130 RSPSEEFLRM
+1130 KSPSEEFLRM
-1140 MGTDKTAQIICS
+1140 MGTEKMTQIICH
-1152 LLELLKGNRRLPAPA
+1152 LLELLKDNRRLPVPA
-1167 GCPVE
+1167 GCPME
-1172 VYALMLSCWALSPG
+1172 VYTLMLSCWAFTPST
-1186 ARPTFS
+1186 RPTFG
-1192 ELAPKLEALR
+1192 ELGPKIEALR
-1202 DGRSKARG
+1202 DGRSKVRG

>member
-1 MVRAA
+1 
-6 ERAKQQ
+6 
-12 AVAAG
+12 
-17 APPASASRRAELH
+17 
-30 GTGPGTARHSTH
+30 
-42 TAPRAPRQRPGKG
+42 
-55 LLRSPE
+55 
-61 SPTPEVPALLGPS
+61 
-74 ARGRRTPGASQAA
+74 
-87 GSAAAPAMAPLGEDT
+87 MAPLGEDT

-121 VYLYHRAPAPRAAP
+121 VYLYHQAPNPRSPPGTAA
-135 DSAGVLTFTFGEYTA
+135 GFLTFTFGEYTA

-162 VLPVCHSLFALA
+162 VLPVCHPLFALA
-174 TEDLTCWFPPNHLFT
+174 TEDLSCWFPPNHLFT
-189 VDDSRSQ
+189 VDEACSQ

-220 MNDRASAVLDYPV
+220 LNDRASPVLDYPV

-243 DFIGGRTEVA
+243 DFIRGRMEVA
-253 LSLQTQEECLSLA
+253 LNLPTQEECLSLA

-271 RIAKEKQQSLEETFS
+271 RIAKEKRQSPDEVFS
-286 CVSYKSC
+286 HVSYKSC
-293 IPEGLRSQIQQHSF
+293 IPEPLRCQIQQHSF
-307 LTRKRIRRRFNKS
+307 LTRKRIRRRFSKS
-320 LRKMGGCQTDGRY
+320 LQKIGGCQTDGRY

-351 ESFRVRSPGP
+351 ESFHVRSPGS
-361 GERGADADIAIHVAG
+361 AAAIAIHVAG

-384 GSAESRQHFCDFP
+384 VGSESRQHFCDFP

-405 QASRDGSPVENRIVT
+405 QASREGSPVENRVVT

-433 PALREARSFVA
+433 PTLREARSFVA
-444 LLDGYYR
+444 LIDGYYR

-462 EVAPPRLLENMENQ
+462 ELSPPQ
-476 CHGPISSEFAVN
+476 THSGP
-488 KLKVAGSR
+488 
-496 PGLYLLR
+496 
-503 RSPQD
+503 
-508 FDSYLLTVCT
+508 
-518 ETRSGQ
+518 

-533 DEDGNFFLSGVA
+533 DEDGNFWLSGVA

-553 LLETYGRCG
+553 LLGTYGRRG
-562 LQADGA
+562 LQAEGA
-568 RLRLEACCPPQ
+568 RMHLAACCPPL
-579 PKEKS
+579 PKGDAAAAGDGGWGRAAHTCGGTMSES
-584 NLLIVRSGCPRLP
+584 RLRDVTEPGYVIVP
-597 SSPSAP
+597 
-603 RRSLTQ
+603 
-609 MMFHKISPESLTRG
+609 
-623 ESLGQGSFT
+623 
-632 QIYKGIK
+632 
-639 RDQKADEYYQ
+639 
-649 TEVVLKI
+649 
-656 MDSSHRNCSESFLE
+656 DSSRSQSFLE

-677 ISHKHL
+677 LSHKHL

-754 LLTREGDVASGSP
+754 LLTREGDAASGSP

-777 SVTVLAKEMLVDR
+777 SVSVLAKEMLVER

-798 VSDPKSLALP
+798 LSDPKSLALP

-816 TLWEIFSGGNMPL
+816 TLWEIFSGGNMPV
-829 SLLEPQEKLHF
+829 SLLEPQKNTMDRSSHPGISLLARGSGDPGHAGKGTSPGADGHPPHPEMGVS
-840 YQSRLQL
+840 QGSG
-847 PAPKWT
+847 AP
-853 ELATLITQCMEYQ
+853 Q
-866 PRGRPCFR
+866 PRCAA
-874 AVIRDLNS
+874 AVAAGSSNNQ
-882 LITSDYELLSDLSP
+882 P
-896 SDVML
+896 
-901 RDSFWGYEHVAM
+901 
-913 CHDPTLFEERHLKY
+913 PPERHLKY

-965 KELRDFEREIQI
+965 KELRDFEREIHI
-977 LHSLQHDFIVK
+977 LHSLQHDFIVQ

-999 SLRLVM
+999 GLRLVM

-1014 DYLQKNQHRLDHRT
+1014 DYLQKNQPRLDHRT

-1042 LGAQRCVHR
+1042 LGSQRCVHR
-1051 DLANRNI
+1051 DLASRNI

-1086 QEPGQSP
+1086 REPGQSP
-1093 IFWYAPESLADNV
+1093 VFWYAPESLADNI
-1106 FSRASDI
+1106 FSRASDV

-1130 RSPSEEFLRM
+1130 KSPSEEFLRM
-1140 MGTDKTAQIICS
+1140 MGTEKTTQIICH
-1152 LLELLKGNRRLPAPA
+1152 LLELLKDNRRLPAPS

-1172 VYALMLSCWALSPG
+1172 VRAGVSGGWGVCPG
-1186 ARPTFS
+1186 GHP
-1192 ELAPKLEALR
+1192 
-1202 DGRSKARG
+1202 

>member
-1 MVRAA
+1 
-6 ERAKQQ
+6 
-12 AVAAG
+12 
-17 APPASASRRAELH
+17 
-30 GTGPGTARHSTH
+30 
-42 TAPRAPRQRPGKG
+42 
-55 LLRSPE
+55 
-61 SPTPEVPALLGPS
+61 
-74 ARGRRTPGASQAA
+74 
-87 GSAAAPAMAPLGEDT
+87 MAPLGEET

-121 VYLYHRAPAPRAAP
+121 VYLYHRVPPGAP
-135 DSAGVLTFTFGEYTA
+135 GVLTFTFGEYTA

-162 VLPVCHSLFALA
+162 VLPMCHPLFALA
-174 TEDLTCWFPPNHLFT
+174 TEDLSCWFPPNHLFT
-189 VDDSRSQ
+189 VDESCSQ
-196 VVVYRIRFFF
+196 VVVYRIRFLF
-206 PNWCGLG
+206 PSWCG

-220 MNDRASAVLDYPV
+220 LNDRASPVLDYPV

-243 DFIGGRTEVA
+243 DFIGGRMAVA
-253 LSLQTQEECLSLA
+253 LSLPQQEECLGLA

-271 RIAKEKQQSLEETFS
+271 RIAKEKHQSPSEVFS
-286 CVSYKSC
+286 HVSYKSC
-293 IPEGLRSQIQQHSF
+293 IPAPLRCQIQQHSF
-307 LTRKRIRRRFNKS
+307 LTRKRIRHRFSKS
-320 LRKMGGCQTDGRY
+320 LRKLGGCQPDGCC

-351 ESFRVRSPGP
+351 ESFLVRTTGS
-361 GERGADADIAIHVAG
+361 ATDITIHVAG

-384 GSAESRQHFCDFP
+384 SGSESRQHFCDFP

-405 QASRDGSPVENRIVT
+405 QASGDGAAVENRVVT

-433 PALREARSFVA
+433 PSLRDARSFVA
-444 LLDGYYR
+444 LIDGYYR

-462 EVAPPRLLENMENQ
+462 EVAPPRLLEDLENQ

-488 KLKVAGSR
+488 KLKVAGSS
-496 PGLYLLR
+496 PGLFLLR

-508 FDSYLLTVCT
+508 FDSLLLTVCT
-518 ETRSGQ
+518 ETHSGR

-533 DEDGNFFLSGVA
+533 DRDGSWGLSGVP

-553 LLETYGRCG
+553 LLSTYGRCG
-562 LQADGA
+562 LQAEGA
-568 RLRLEACCPPQ
+568 PMRLSACCPPQ
-579 PKEKS
+579 PRDKS
-584 NLLIVRSGCPRLP
+584 NLLIVRSGCPRPP
-597 SSPSAP
+597 SSPCAP
-603 RRSLTQ
+603 RRSLNQ
-609 MMFHKISPESLTRG
+609 MMFHKIDPQSLMRG

-632 QIYKGIK
+632 HIYKGIK
-639 RDQKADEYYQ
+639 QDQGEDRCYQ
-649 TEVVLKI
+649 TTVVLKV
-656 MDSSHRNCSESFLE
+656 MDGSHHNCSESFLE

-677 ISHKHL
+677 LSHKHL

-739 EDKKITHGNVSAKKV
+739 EDKKITHGNISAKKV
-754 LLTREGDVASGSP
+754 LLTREGDMASGSL

-777 SVTVLAKEMLVDR
+777 SVSILTKDMLVER
-790 IPWVAPEC
+790 IPWLAPEC
-798 VSDPKSLALP
+798 LRDPKSLALP

-816 TLWEIFSGGNMPL
+816 TLWEIFSGGNMPV
-829 SLLEPQEKLHF
+829 SLLEPQKKLDF
-840 YQSRLQL
+840 YASRLQL

-853 ELATLITQCMEYQ
+853 ELATLIAQCMEYE
-866 PRGRPCFR
+866 PWRRPCFR
-874 AVIRDLNS
+874 ALIRDLNS

-896 SDVML
+896 ADVVL
-901 RDSFWGYEHVAM
+901 RDSFWGCEPLAM
-913 CHDPTLFEERHLKY
+913 RQDPTCFEERHLKY

-977 LHSLQHDFIVK
+977 LHSLQHDFIVQ
-988 YRGVCYSRGRR
+988 YRGVCYSRGCRR
-999 SLRLVM
+999 LRLVM

-1014 DYLQKNQHRLDHRT
+1014 DYLQKNQPRLDHRT

-1051 DLANRNI
+1051 DLASRNI

-1072 LAKLLPQDKDYYVV
+1072 LAKLLPKDKDYYVV
-1086 QEPGQSP
+1086 REPGQSP
-1093 IFWYAPESLADNV
+1093 VFWYAPESLSDNV

-1122 LFTYSNKS
+1122 LFTYSNKI

-1140 MGTDKTAQIICS
+1140 MGTEKTAQIICH
-1152 LLELLKGNRRLPAPA
+1152 LLELLKDNRRLPAPC
-1167 GCPVE
+1167 GCPGE
-1172 VYALMLSCWALSPG
+1172 VYALMLTCWAFTPS
-1186 ARPTFS
+1186 ARPTFG
-1192 ELAPKLEALR
+1192 ELVPRIEVLR
-1202 DGRSKARG
+1202 DGRSKA

>member
-1 MVRAA
+1 MR
-6 ERAKQQ
+6 
-12 AVAAG
+12 
-17 APPASASRRAELH
+17 
-30 GTGPGTARHSTH
+30 GPGVSGRMGS
-42 TAPRAPRQRPGKG
+42 
-55 LLRSPE
+55 
-61 SPTPEVPALLGPS
+61 VP
-74 ARGRRTPGASQAA
+74 
-87 GSAAAPAMAPLGEDT
+87 AAAPGAWPGLAGSRGRPGGAP
-102 PLIGERSCSL
+102 
-112 SSTETGTLQ
+112 TEL
-121 VYLYHRAPAPRAAP
+121 LPRP
-135 DSAGVLTFTFGEYTA
+135 
-150 EELCVRAAKACG
+150 
-162 VLPVCHSLFALA
+162 
-174 TEDLTCWFPPNHLFT
+174 
-189 VDDSRSQ
+189 
-196 VVVYRIRFFF
+196 
-206 PNWCGLG
+206 
-213 QSHRFQL
+213 
-220 MNDRASAVLDYPV
+220 
-233 IDYLFAQSRS
+233 QSRS
-243 DFIGGRTEVA
+243 DFIGGRVEVV
-253 LSLQTQEECLSLA
+253 LSLPRQEQCLSLA

-271 RIAKEKQQSLEETFS
+271 RIAKEKRQSPDEVFS

-293 IPEGLRSQIQQHSF
+293 IPEPLRCQIQQHSF
-307 LTRKRIRRRFNKS
+307 LTRKRIRRRFSKS
-320 LRKMGGCQTDGRY
+320 LRRIGGCQADGRH

-351 ESFRVRSPGP
+351 ESFAVRGP
-361 GERGADADIAIHVAG
+361 DANITIHVAG
-376 ESGVSWSC
+376 ENGVSWSC
-384 GSAESRQHFCDFP
+384 GSPESRQHFCDFP
-397 DIADISIK
+397 DIADVSIK

-433 PALREARSFVA
+433 PTLQEAHSFVA
-444 LLDGYYR
+444 LIDGYYR

-462 EVAPPRLLENMENQ
+462 EVAPPRLLEDVENQ

-488 KLKVAGSR
+488 KLKAAGGR
-496 PGLYLLR
+496 PGLFLLR

-508 FDSYLLTVCT
+508 FDSYLLTVCAEVRPRT
-518 ETRSGQ
+518 GTGTAHTPRPPSTHIQQRGQGNPTRCGQ

-533 DEDGNFFLSGVA
+533 DEDGSFWLSGLA

-553 LLETYGRCG
+553 LLGTYGCCG
-562 LQADGA
+562 LQAEGA
-568 RLRLEACCPPQ
+568 RLRLATCCPPL
-579 PKEKS
+579 PKGDGAAAAVRWRGGGRHPGGVTSHTAPGRCDITAAPHGPPHPPPEKS
-584 NLLIVRSGCPRLP
+584 NLLIVRSSCPRPP

-603 RRSLTQ
+603 RRSPNQ
-609 MMFHKISPESLTRG
+609 MTFHKIDPETLTRG
-623 ESLGQGSFT
+623 ESLAQGSFT
-632 QIYKGIK
+632 HIYKGVK
-639 RDQKADEYYQ
+639 RDQKEDEFYQ
-649 TEVVLKI
+649 TEVVLKV

-677 ISHKHL
+677 LSHKHL

-689 SLGKDSIM
+689 SLGKESIM
-697 VQEYVRYGPLDLYLK
+697 VQEYVRHGPLDLYLK
-712 KNQGEGKVTTSWK
+712 KNHGESKVTTSWK

-739 EDKKITHGNVSAKKV
+739 EDKRITHGNVSAKKV

-777 SVTVLAKEMLVDR
+777 SVTVLAKDLLVER

-798 VSDPKSLALP
+798 LSDPKGLALP
-808 ADKWSFGA
+808 ADKWGFGA
-816 TLWEIFSGGNMPL
+816 TLWEIFSGGNMPV
-829 SLLEPQEKLHF
+829 SLLEPQKGPGGAPPAVISIQQPAGAAGGAQTPPSVPPQKLHF

-853 ELATLITQCMEYQ
+853 ELATLIAQCMDYE
-866 PRGRPCFR
+866 PRRRPCFR
-874 AVIRDLNS
+874 ALIRDLNS
-882 LITSDYELLSDLSP
+882 LITSDYELLSDPSP
-896 SDVML
+896 ADVTL
-901 RDSFWGYEHVAM
+901 RDSFWGYEHVAVGQ
-913 CHDPTLFEERHLKY
+913 DPTLFEERHLKY

-965 KELRDFEREIQI
+965 KELQDFEREIQI

-999 SLRLVM
+999 GLRLVM

-1014 DYLQKNQHRLDHRT
+1014 DYLQKNQHRLEHRS
-1028 LLLYAWQICKGMEY
+1028 LLLYAWQICKVGPCPVPPPRAVTMGGMAAKGLPRGVRGMEY
-1042 LGAQRCVHR
+1042 LGGQRCVHR
-1051 DLANRNI
+1051 DLATRNI

-1072 LAKLLPQDKDYYVV
+1072 LAKLLPQDKEYYVV

-1093 IFWYAPESLADNV
+1093 VFWYAPESLADNV

-1140 MGTDKTAQIICS
+1140 MGTEKAVQIICH
-1152 LLELLKGNRRLPAPA
+1152 LLELLKDNRRLPAPA

-1172 VYALMLSCWALSPG
+1172 VYALMLSCWAFCPG

-1192 ELAPKLEALR
+1192 ELAPKIEALR